1 MASFCSWERTGL
13 VILPVYKLNEATASP
28 RRMVSVKLG
37 LMSLTR
43 LIFIRPGDAF
53 EIIKSEKSKCAPTNP
68 TIMHFVGKQSQRITK

>member
-28 RRMVSVKLG
+28 RRMVSVTLG

-53 EIIKSEKSKCAPTNP
+53 EIIKSEKSKCARQTR
-68 TIMHFVGKQSQRITK
+68 QSCILSGNRVSE